1 MQGFVNF
8 LTSAKIMDLATDP
21 RVLLLIAMVFVI
33 AVLMR
38 WKLVLLL
45 LFAVGGIFA
54 VVRYTHPAAGGG
66 AVDRQMLFFIG
77 GILAVAVVLIY
88 FLFIKGD

>member
-1 MQGFVNF
+1 MREIVDF
-8 LTSAKIMDLATDP
+8 LTSAKISELAADP
-21 RVLLLIAMVFVI
+21 KVLVLVLVVAVV

-45 LFAVGGIFA
+45 LFAIGGVLAVLHYTNPAVGGGGVDTQMGLFVGGIM
-54 VVRYTHPAAGGG
+54 V
-66 AVDRQMLFFIG
+66 
-77 GILAVAVVLIY
+77 VAVILIY

>member
-1 MQGFVNF
+1 MKGIAGF

-21 RVLLLIAMVFVI
+21 RVLFLVVVVAVI

-45 LFAVGGIFA
+45 LFAIGGTLA
-54 VVRYTHPAAGGG
+54 VVRYTSPGVGEG
-66 AVDRQMLFFIG
+66 VVDRQMLLFIG

-88 FLFIKGD
+88 FLLIKGD

>member
-1 MQGFVNF
+1 MREVVDF
-8 LTSAKIMDLATDP
+8 LTSAKISELAADP
-21 RVLLLIAMVFVI
+21 KVLFLVLVLVVV

-45 LFAVGGIFA
+45 LFAIGGVLAVLHYTSPAIGGGGIDTQMGLFVGGI
-54 VVRYTHPAAGGG
+54 
-66 AVDRQMLFFIG
+66 M
-77 GILAVAVVLIY
+77 AVAVILIY

>member
-1 MQGFVNF
+1 MRGFVDF

-21 RVLLLIAMVFVI
+21 RVLFLFVVVFVI

-45 LFAVGGIFA
+45 LFAIGGVLA

-66 AVDRQMLFFIG
+66 AVDQQMLIFVG

>member
-1 MQGFVNF
+1 MREIVDF
-8 LTSAKIMDLATDP
+8 LTSAKIAELATDP
-21 RVLLLIAMVFVI
+21 KVLFLVLVVAVV

-45 LFAVGGIFA
+45 LFAIGGVLA
-54 VVRYTHPAAGGG
+54 VLHYTNPAMGGG
-66 AVDRQMLFFIG
+66 GVNTQMGLFIG
-77 GILAVAVVLIY
+77 GIMAVAVILIY